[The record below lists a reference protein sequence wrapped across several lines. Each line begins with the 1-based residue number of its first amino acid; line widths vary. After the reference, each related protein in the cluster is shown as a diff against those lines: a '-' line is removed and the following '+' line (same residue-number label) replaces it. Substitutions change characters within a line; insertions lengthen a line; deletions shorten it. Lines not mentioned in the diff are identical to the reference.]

1 MARGLKADA
10 DRPSRYTR
18 LCASVHGVRSKLEQV
33 ACSARLYLFLYHL
46 RGELVLVGAQ
56 SPRGHQRVAFDEHGH
71 GGRCDQRD

>member
-1 MARGLKADA
+1 MPTARVDTHGLCV
-10 DRPSRYTR
+10 RLYTAYA
-18 LCASVHGVRSKLEQV
+18 ASWNKV